1 MLFLNRFFYMNFN
14 YIEAALEKLM
24 FTSRWIMTSLFF
36 GLLVFLLS
44 FASLN
49 LYAEIDK
56 TLYSNEEILKKIE
69 NLNWQYSSENPIIE
83 DNDANAYIDLRKFPF
98 VEYLKNYDQVVQ
110 FEYWITG
117 TESPETKFV
126 LLLYPSEEESNYDY
140 LTVYVDK
147 YDNQGYLDGSD
158 WVDVDPDKILSD
170 QWKTEE
176 KENKKKIENGYDPVT
191 GLEWYIK
198 PTFNKDKGYV
208 YQTLKFFQENEDPT
222 YNTWIYI
229 LGRDGYQF
237 LNLAFGEDDVK
248 YVNENLINKIL
259 DSFIFQEGRSYSD
272 FQEGDKVSSNTAADL
287 VTTKEPELN
296 LYLSVETLCVDV
308 INTVSKT
315 NLSEND
321 KSKIFGVV
329 SGFNLYDFYTEGQL
343 GYSSSKED
351 LLNEVSSYC
360 LANPNESFI
369 LAITNVIFSNF
380 Q

>member
-1 MLFLNRFFYMNFN
+1 MLISFINILNDYINKIYSKNLSKMLLLNRFFYMNFN
-14 YIEAALEKLM
+14 YIEEALEKLM
-24 FTSRWIMTSLFF
+24 FTSRWIITSIFF

-44 FASLN
+44 FTSLN

-56 TLYSNEEILKKIE
+56 TLYSNEEILNKIE
-69 NLNWQYSSENPIIE
+69 NLDWQYSSENPIIE
-83 DNDANAYIDLRKFPF
+83 DKDAKSYIDLRKFPF

-170 QWKTEE
+170 QWKSEE
-176 KENKKKIENGYDPVT
+176 KENKKKIENGYDPLT

-208 YQTLKFFQENEDPT
+208 YQTMKFFKPNDDPT

-229 LGRDGYQF
+229 LGRDGYQY
-237 LNLAFGEDDVK
+237 LNLAFGEDNVK

-329 SGFNLYDFYTEGQL
+329 
-343 GYSSSKED
+343 
-351 LLNEVSSYC
+351 
-360 LANPNESFI
+360 
-369 LAITNVIFSNF
+369 
-380 Q
+380 